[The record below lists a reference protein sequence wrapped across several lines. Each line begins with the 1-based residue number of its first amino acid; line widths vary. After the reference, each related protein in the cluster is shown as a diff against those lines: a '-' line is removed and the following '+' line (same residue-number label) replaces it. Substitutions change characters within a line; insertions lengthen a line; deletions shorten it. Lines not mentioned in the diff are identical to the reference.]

1 MGTQPIERPT
11 AAYVLSLIGGILGL
25 IIGGILLLI
34 GVASGVVAGYYFG
47 AGIAALMIFA
57 GLGIWGIITGA
68 IVTFS
73 AVQLN
78 NHPMD
83 SKKWGTI
90 ILVFSIIGLTT
101 LLGLIGGILALV
113 WKPSAAVVPMAPTAP
128 AAQTTGGK
136 AVNRICPK
144 CGRVIDEDVKFC
156 PHCGNKLE

>member
-1 MGTQPIERPT
+1 
-11 AAYVLSLIGGILGL
+11 
-25 IIGGILLLI
+25 
-34 GVASGVVAGYYFG
+34 
-47 AGIAALMIFA
+47 MIFA

-113 WKPSAAVVPMAPTAP
+113 WKPSAAVVPMAPAAS